1 MPLFI
6 ALFLAITLTAWPSH
20 AQTDGCGSYTP
31 TVIDV
36 QPIYDDIV
44 YEFYTPM
51 LKIKELSEQT
61 TGASKGEQWPVG
73 LSTGEMYFSVTTDTS
88 KMRGTYS
95 KVTCGQVKA
104 VHVQLGFKDNKIY
117 VAKEFP
123 RRSCPFK
130 TALKHEEH
138 HKAIDRAILETYT
151 EQAKQIFADT
161 AQKIGV
167 IRSSA
172 PQLIDDQIHAAISDA
187 TERLTKAMQ
196 DDHAAQQRAF
206 DSKEEYQR
214 VSDSCDGRTMETV
227 RERLNLLEQTRPGIT
242 RVSAPPKDDAVS
254 R

>member
-1 MPLFI
+1 MPLFF
-6 ALFLAITLTAWPSH
+6 ALFMLSMFTAQPSH
-20 AQTDGCGSYTP
+20 AQTDGCGSYIP

-44 YEFYTPM
+44 YDFYTPM
-51 LKIKELSEQT
+51 LKIKALSEKES
-61 TGASKGEQWPVG
+61 GGGKGEQWPVG

-95 KVTCGQVKA
+95 TATCGQVKA
-104 VHVQLGFKDNKIY
+104 VHVQLGFKDNIIY

-130 TALKHEEH
+130 TVLKHEER
-138 HKAIDRAILETYT
+138 HKAIDREILETYT
-151 EQAKQIFADT
+151 EKAKQIFADA

-167 IRSSA
+167 IRSAA
-172 PQLIDDQIHAAISDA
+172 PQLIDDQIHAAIGDA

-196 DDHAAQQRAF
+196 DDHATQQRAF

-214 VSDSCDGRTMETV
+214 VSDSCDGRTMETIHD
-227 RERLNLLEQTRPGIT
+227 RLDILEQTRPGIT
-242 RVSAPPKDDAVS
+242 RVSQPPSGDAVS